1 MKKVLKWTS
10 IIVLS
15 LLILVSG
22 AVTIMNYRTYDAPYP
37 NIHASTDT
45 AIIARG
51 KYLVTGPAHCAD
63 CHAPEELYPALLKG
77 ETVSL
82 RGGRIFVT
90 PLGTI
95 QAPNITS
102 DSATGI
108 GGYRDE
114 QIARSLRHGV
124 AKDGRALIGFMPF
137 QELSDDD
144 LTAVISYLRTL
155 KAEKN
160 KIIVRKL
167 NPLRLCSECIS
178 HSS

>member
-82 RGGRIFVT
+82 RGGRKFVT

-108 GGYRDE
+108 GAYRDE

-137 QELSDDD
+137 PG
-144 LTAVISYLRTL
+144 VIR
-155 KAEKN
+155 
-160 KIIVRKL
+160 
-167 NPLRLCSECIS
+167 
-178 HSS
+178 